1 MRGNAG
7 SGPRRGQCSRMS
19 TRRDQIGRSAGWAL
33 LAFSAAIFVF
43 HQLPSL
49 AGKDAGDW
57 IDLLTPFAVL
67 AAAPFLLGR
76 DVSVPALVVAVVGA
90 ALYVDGHGI
99 HLAAN
104 SIGHEHVTGDAKDVT
119 HFWDEEWGHAEWHLG
134 WFVLVLA
141 ACLGERG
148 RPVRL
153 QPWQAVVSALLL
165 GWALFVSTVEGS
177 TWWLEL
183 GATAVFVPWAAA
195 AQRPV
200 LVACAAGFG
209 FAALL
214 IGVWAL
220 WHGGVPQF
228 SEVG

>member
-1 MRGNAG
+1 MLK
-7 SGPRRGQCSRMS
+7 SRDES
-19 TRRDQIGRSAGWAL
+19 RPSAGRAL
-33 LAFSAAIFVF
+33 LAFSAAVFVF
-43 HQLPSL
+43 HQLPTL
-49 AGKDAGDW
+49 AGDTAGDW
-57 IDLLTPFAVL
+57 IDLVTPFAVV
-67 AAAPFLLGR
+67 AAAAFLLGR
-76 DVSVPALVVAVVGA
+76 DAPALALVVAVVGA
-90 ALYVDGHGI
+90 LLYVDGHGI

-104 SIGHEHVTGDAKDVT
+104 SIGHEQLTGDAKDVT

-228 SEVG
+228 SEVGFI

>member
-1 MRGNAG
+1 MLK
-7 SGPRRGQCSRMS
+7 SRDES
-19 TRRDQIGRSAGWAL
+19 RPSAGRAL
-33 LAFSAAIFVF
+33 VAFSAAVFVF

-49 AGKDAGDW
+49 AGDTAGDW
-57 IDLLTPFAVL
+57 IDLVTPFAVV
-67 AAAPFLLGR
+67 AAAAFLLGL
-76 DVSVPALVVAVVGA
+76 DAPAIALVIAVVGA
-90 ALYVDGHGI
+90 VLYVDGHGI

-104 SIGHEHVTGDAKDVT
+104 SIGHEQLTGDAKDVT

-141 ACLGERG
+141 ACLGESG

-153 QPWQAVVSALLL
+153 QPWQASVSALLL

-183 GATAVFVPWAAA
+183 GATAVFVPWAATA
-195 AQRPV
+195 RRP
-200 LVACAAGFG
+200 LLAACAGGFG

-214 IGVWAL
+214 IGIWAL
-220 WHGGVPQF
+220 WQGGVPQF
-228 SEVG
+228 SEVGFL

>member
-1 MRGNAG
+1 MLK
-7 SGPRRGQCSRMS
+7 SRDES
-19 TRRDQIGRSAGWAL
+19 RPSAGRAL
-33 LAFSAAIFVF
+33 LAFSAAVFVF

-49 AGKDAGDW
+49 AGDTAGDW
-57 IDLLTPFAVL
+57 IDLVTPFAVV
-67 AAAPFLLGR
+67 AAAAFLLGLNAPA
-76 DVSVPALVVAVVGA
+76 VALVVALVGA
-90 ALYVDGHGI
+90 VIYVDGHGI

-104 SIGHEHVTGDAKDVT
+104 SIGHEQLTGDAKDVT

-165 GWALFVSTVEGS
+165 GWALFVSTVEGG

-183 GATAVFVPWAAA
+183 GATAVFVAWAATA
-195 AQRPV
+195 RRPL

-220 WHGGVPQF
+220 WHGGVPEF
-228 SEVG
+228 SEVGFL

>member
-1 MRGNAG
+1 MLKSRDE
-7 SGPRRGQCSRMS
+7 SGP
-19 TRRDQIGRSAGWAL
+19 SAGRAL
-33 LAFSAAIFVF
+33 LAFSAAVFIF
-43 HQLPSL
+43 HQLPAL
-49 AGKDAGDW
+49 AGDTAGDW
-57 IDLLTPFAVL
+57 IDLVTPFAVV
-67 AAAPFLLGR
+67 AAAAFLLGR
-76 DVSVPALVVAVVGA
+76 DAPALALVVAVVGA
-90 ALYVDGHGI
+90 LLYVDGHGI

-104 SIGHEHVTGDAKDVT
+104 SIGHEQLTGDAKDVT

-134 WFVLVLA
+134 WFVLVFA
-141 ACLGERG
+141 ACLGERD

-165 GWALFVSTVEGS
+165 GWVLFVSTVEGS

-195 AQRPV
+195 ARRPL

-228 SEVG
+228 SEVGYI